1 MSLSPQTAQSVLE
14 SAAYTFIGRA
24 ARAAEVKYLD
34 SGKSV
39 AKVRI
44 AINNGRDA
52 EPYWFT
58 VEAWDALAQRLAD
71 GCDKGSM
78 IKVTG
83 RVVENNWQTKTGE
96 PRTDV
101 IIKAQDIDVLSDRGY
116 VKAESTACAMPF

>member
-1 MSLSPQTAQSVLE
+1 MSLSPQTTQSVLE

-24 ARAAEVKYLD
+24 ARAAEVKYLE

-44 AINNGRDA
+44 AVNNGRDA
-52 EPYWFT
+52 EPHWFT

-71 GCDKGSM
+71 DCDKGTT
-78 IKVTG
+78 IKVVG
-83 RVVENNWQTKTGE
+83 RVVENNWQTKAGE
-96 PRTDV
+96 PRTEV

-116 VKAESTACAMPF
+116 VKAEPACAMPF

>member
-1 MSLSPQTAQSVLE
+1 MSFTSQTTQSVLE
-14 SAAYTFIGRA
+14 SAAYTFVGRA

-44 AINNGRDA
+44 AINNGRDT

-58 VEAWDALAQRLAD
+58 VEAWDSLAQRLGD
-71 GCDKGSM
+71 DCDKGSM

-83 RVVENNWQTKTGE
+83 RVVENHWQTKAGE
-96 PRTDV
+96 PRIDV
-101 IIKAQDIDVLSDRGY
+101 IIKAQDIDVLGDRPSAKPEY
-116 VKAESTACAMPF
+116 ASALPF